1 MYKMCYY
8 KNVTCKLFKYANWQE
23 KKMEELKI
31 ISATKMI
38 KDSLENQI
46 KVVNKIIGDAVDG
59 VTQYAQPAILLKSM
73 VIFPEIREELIKN
86 GYDVK
91 VCEGKNTDDS
101 WSEISWMNARK
112 GELTEIKGEC

>member
-31 ISATKMI
+31 ISATKMR

-46 KVVNKIIGDAVDG
+46 KVVNKII
-59 VTQYAQPAILLKSM
+59 L
-73 VIFPEIREELIKN
+73 
-86 GYDVK
+86 
-91 VCEGKNTDDS
+91 
-101 WSEISWMNARK
+101 
-112 GELTEIKGEC
+112 